1 MSADSKTNKDLVK
14 EYKTQS
20 ASSAMRTNYKGPTSR
35 EDSWES
41 RAHTGGPGCYDCCGN
56 KCLLEFIGIT
66 VALIVC
72 CAYVSR
78 DGTCCSICY
87 WPF

>member
-1 MSADSKTNKDLVK
+1 MSADSSNKDLAEK
-14 EYKTQS
+14 YKSQS
-20 ASSAMRTNYKGPTSR
+20 LQSVARTNYKGPTGR

-41 RAHTGGPGCYDCCGN
+41 QAHTEGPMCYDCCGP
-56 KCLLEFIGIT
+56 KCLVSFIAIVV
-66 VALIVC
+66 VAVAC
-72 CAYVSR
+72 CAYVSQ